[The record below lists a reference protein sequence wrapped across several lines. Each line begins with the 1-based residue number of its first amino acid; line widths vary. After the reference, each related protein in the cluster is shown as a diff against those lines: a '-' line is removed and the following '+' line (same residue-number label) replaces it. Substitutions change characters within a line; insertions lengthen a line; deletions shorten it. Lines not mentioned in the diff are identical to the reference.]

1 MVADHQGRQHH
12 AELTTCNNHHR
23 WPRGARPRNERKA
36 MKKLLLAVALTATVA
51 GVASAHA
58 QAYPSKPITFNVP
71 FAAGGP
77 SDALAR
83 VLGERMRVALGQ
95 PILIENVVGAGGSLG
110 VGRAAR
116 AAPDGY
122 TVSLGHWST
131 HVVNGAIYD
140 LNYDLLKDLEPVAQL
155 PGNPQ
160 LIVSKKSV
168 PATNLKEFIAWL
180 KANPATATAGTAGAG
195 SASHIAEI
203 FFQRLTGT
211 TFALVPYRGTGPA
224 MNDLVAGQ
232 IDLILD
238 QASNSMAQ
246 VRAGTIKAY
255 AVTAKTRLPA
265 APDIPTVDEAGL
277 PGLYI
282 SVWYGLWVPKGT
294 PKDIIAK
301 LNSAAMMA
309 MADPAVR
316 ARMNDFG
323 LEVPPPAQ
331 QTAEALGALQKAEIE
346 KWWPII
352 KAANIKGE

>member
-1 MVADHQGRQHH
+1 
-12 AELTTCNNHHR
+12 
-23 WPRGARPRNERKA
+23 
-36 MKKLLLAVALTATVA
+36 MKKLFSAIVLATVA
-51 GVASAHA
+51 GITSANA
-58 QAYPSKPITFNVP
+58 QSYPTKPITLNVP

-83 VLGERMRVALGQ
+83 VLGERMRQVLGQ
-95 PILIENVVGAGGSLG
+95 PILVENVVGAAGSIG
-110 VGRAAR
+110 VGRVAR

-140 LNYDLLKDLEPVAQL
+140 LNYDLLKDFEPVAQI

-160 LIVSKKSV
+160 LIVSKKNV

-180 KANPATATAGTAGAG
+180 KANEGKATAGTAGSG

-211 TFALVPYRGTGPA
+211 NFALVPYRGTGPA

-265 APDIPTVDEAGL
+265 APDVPTVDEAGV

-301 LNSAAMMA
+301 LNAAAMAA
-309 MADPAVR
+309 MADPTVR
-316 ARMNDFG
+316 TRMADFG
-323 LEVPPPAQ
+323 LEVPPPEQ
-331 QTAEALGALQKAEIE
+331 QTAAALGALQKAEIE